1 MSVQDGDGGSSGL
14 ADRWLDFWFTPADP
28 RPLAVVRILAA
39 GLGLML
45 LWSYASDL
53 QRWFGP
59 EGMIDVAT
67 ATAWRSPFGFSLY
80 DFAGSAATVRLVFAI
95 TVVVFLLLLVG
106 CGTPLV
112 SLVAPV
118 LWASLM
124 HRGPM
129 LAGAADDCLAVLLW
143 CLAIGRSGRGFSVDR
158 LLAARA
164 GRTAASPS
172 VRCRIAEGLL
182 LVHAAAIAVAAALSQ
197 LKGDVWWNGTAAWW
211 LAVRQDAP
219 LIPVQAA
226 YAASEYLTNL
236 VTHAIPLFEIAF
248 AIGIWPAATRTA
260 CARAGLVFWPL
271 VGLMAGEPAWGLAVA
286 TMGVPAALRPGP
298 TLRPGAA
305 LRPDPD
311 AVA

>member
-1 MSVQDGDGGSSGL
+1 MSVSDGDGRSAGV
-14 ADRWLDFWFTPADP
+14 ADRWLAFWFTPADP

-39 GLGLML
+39 GLGLVL
-45 LWSYASDL
+45 LWSYAADM
-53 QRWFGP
+53 QHWFGP

-80 DFAGSAATVRLVFAI
+80 DFAGSAAAVRLVFGA
-95 TVVVFLLLLVG
+95 TAVVFLLLLVG

-112 SLVAPV
+112 SLLAPM
-118 LWASLM
+118 LWASLL

-143 CLAIGRSGRGFSVDR
+143 CLAIGRGGRALSVDR
-158 LLAARA
+158 LLADRT
-164 GRTAASPS
+164 GRAASGPS

-182 LVHAAAIAVAAALSQ
+182 LVHAAAIAVAAALAQ

-219 LIPVQAA
+219 LLDMRAA
-226 YAASEYLTNL
+226 LAASEYLTNL
-236 VTHAIPLFEIAF
+236 VTHAIPLGEIAF
-248 AIGIWPAATRTA
+248 AVGLWPAATRTA
-260 CARAGLVFWPL
+260 CARAGLVAWPL
-271 VGLMAGEPAWGLAVA
+271 LGILAGEPAWGLAVA

-298 TLRPGAA
+298 TLRPAAA

-311 AVA
+311 AGA